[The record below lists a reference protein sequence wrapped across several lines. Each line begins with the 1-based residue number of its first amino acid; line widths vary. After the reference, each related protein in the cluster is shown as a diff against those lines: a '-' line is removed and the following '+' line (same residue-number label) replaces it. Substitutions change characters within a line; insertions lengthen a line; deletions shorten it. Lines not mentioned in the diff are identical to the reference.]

1 MNDAA
6 GKLFII
12 SGPSGAGKSTVL
24 RRVLEQSP
32 VPARLSVSA
41 TTRPPRPG
49 EVAGRDYYFLSDDE
63 FREKRRRGEFLEAK
77 EVFGQG
83 KWYGT
88 LWEEVRSGWRAGQA
102 VILEIDVEGA
112 MAVRDA
118 VPDAVT
124 IFLHPGPAEELEKRL
139 RARGTESDEEIA
151 RRLATARREL
161 EKLPLYQYEVINDDV
176 DRAAGE
182 ICEILRREMSAP
194 AENAT

>member
-1 MNDAA
+1 MNGPR

-24 RRVLEQSP
+24 RRVLSDCP
-32 VPARLSVSA
+32 VSARLSISA

-49 EVAGRDYYFLSDDE
+49 EVDRVDYYFLSDEE
-63 FREKRRRGEFLEAK
+63 FRRRLEKGDFLEAK

-88 LWEEVRSGWRAGQA
+88 LWEEVTSGWEAGEA

-112 MAVRDA
+112 LAAQRS

-124 IFLHPGPAEELEKRL
+124 IFLHPGSQEELERRL
-139 RARGTESDEEIA
+139 RYRGTEAEAEIR
-151 RRLATARREL
+151 RRLETARREL

-176 DRAAGE
+176 ERAAGE
-182 ICEILRREMSAP
+182 ICQILLRELPGSTRDD
-194 AENAT
+194 N